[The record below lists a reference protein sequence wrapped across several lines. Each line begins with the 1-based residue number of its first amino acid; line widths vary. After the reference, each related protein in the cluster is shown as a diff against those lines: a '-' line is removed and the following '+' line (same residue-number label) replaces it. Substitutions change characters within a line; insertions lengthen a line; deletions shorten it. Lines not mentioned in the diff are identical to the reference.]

1 MKTVTEYKERLGDLN
16 ERLAEIKTNCV
27 HESRDPKIEE
37 VDVMNE
43 IMDEMLVVEQLIT
56 TLERSDRTTHRVSV
70 GRSITQEVAEVNDTN
85 NATAVKAQENKDR
98 FGSFG
103 EQLAAVMR
111 AGTPNGHMD
120 PRLRIGESR
129 ATGMSVGVPSDGGFL
144 VQPNFANEILKVTFE
159 TGQLARL
166 CRRIPISVGNSIKI
180 PGLDETS
187 RVVGSRQGGIRAY
200 WADEASE
207 KTASK
212 PKFRLMEMNL
222 HKMIGLCYLTDELM
236 DDAPALQSFVM
247 QGFVDEFAFQ
257 IDDAIIR
264 GTGAGMPL
272 GILNGGSLVSIT
284 QEASQPADTLYY
296 ENVINMWSRLLP
308 TAKPGAVWLINTDVT
323 PALATMSFNHTTL
336 SGAGTA
342 VYLPAG
348 GASTTPYGT
357 LMGKP
362 IIEIEQCATLG
373 DVGDIILA
381 NFGQGYML
389 AEKGGL
395 QSDMS
400 IHVRFIYDEQVFR
413 FVLRLDG
420 QPMLRSAITPFQG
433 SNTLSHFVA
442 TESR

>member
-1 MKTVTEYKERLGDLN
+1 MKTVTEYKERLAELSGKLS
-16 ERLAEIKTNCV
+16 EIKTNCI
-27 HESRDPKIEE
+27 HESRDPGVEE

-43 IMDEMLVVEQLIT
+43 IMDEMEVVEQLIT
-56 TLERSDRTTHRVSV
+56 TVERSDRTTHRVSS
-70 GRSITQEVAEVNDTN
+70 GRSITQESAREKTRQDE
-85 NATAVKAQENKDR
+85 AQEKKDR

-120 PRLRIGESR
+120 PRLRVGGNVENR
-129 ATGMSVGVPSDGGFL
+129 AASGMSIGVPSDGGFL

-187 RVVGSRQGGIRAY
+187 RVAGSRQGGIRAY
-200 WADEASE
+200 WADEATE
-207 KTASK
+207 KTGSK

-236 DDAPALQSFVM
+236 DDAPALESFVK

-272 GILNGGSLVSIT
+272 GILNGGSLVSVT
-284 QEASQPADTLYY
+284 QESNQPADTLYY
-296 ENVINMWSRLLP
+296 ENVIKMWSRLLP
-308 TAKPGAVWLINTDVT
+308 TAKAGSVWLINTDVT
-323 PALATMSFNHTTL
+323 PALATMSFNHTAL
-336 SGAGTA
+336 SGEGVA
-342 VYLPAG
+342 VYVPAG
-348 GASTTPYGT
+348 GASATPYGT

-362 IIEIEQCATLG
+362 IIEIEQCSTLG
-373 DVGDIILA
+373 DAGDIILA

-389 AEKGGL
+389 AEKGGI

-420 QPMLRSAITPFQG
+420 QPMLRSAITPFKG
-433 SNTLSHFVA
+433 NNTLSHFVT
-442 TESR
+442 TETR

>member
-1 MKTVTEYKERLGDLN
+1 MKTVTEYKERLAELSGKLS
-16 ERLAEIKTNCV
+16 EIKTHCI
-27 HESRDPKIEE
+27 HENRDPDITE

-43 IMDEMLVVEQLIT
+43 IMDEMEVVEQLIQT
-56 TLERSDRTTHRVSV
+56 VERSDRTTHRVSS
-70 GRSITQEVAEVNDTN
+70 GRSITQESAETN
-85 NATAVKAQENKDR
+85 LRSTQEQEKKDR
-98 FGSFG
+98 FSSFG
-103 EQLAAVMR
+103 EQLAAIMR

-120 PRLRIGESR
+120 PRLRTGGNLETR
-129 ATGMSVGVPSDGGFL
+129 AASGMSIGVPSDGGFL

-207 KTASK
+207 KNASK

-272 GILNGGSLVSIT
+272 GVLNGGSLVSVT
-284 QEASQPADTLYY
+284 QESGQPADTLYY
-296 ENVINMWSRLLP
+296 ENVIKMWSRLLP

-323 PALATMSFNHTTL
+323 PALATMSFNHTVL
-336 SGAGTA
+336 SGAGNA

-348 GASTTPYGT
+348 GASTTPFGT

-373 DVGDIILA
+373 DVGDIVLA

-442 TESR
+442 TETR